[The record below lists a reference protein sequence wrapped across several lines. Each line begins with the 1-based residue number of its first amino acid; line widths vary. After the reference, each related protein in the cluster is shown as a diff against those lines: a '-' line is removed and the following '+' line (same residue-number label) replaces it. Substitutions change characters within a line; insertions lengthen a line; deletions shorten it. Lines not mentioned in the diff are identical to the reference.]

1 MSERDEGMRGGM
13 VGGWVEGGLRVGGGM
28 GVFNERPKVHW
39 LVEIVKI
46 SKSLGNVCH
55 LGKRSCSMTCR
66 PPWAGF
72 KP

>member
-1 MSERDEGMRGGM
+1 MEGGLRA
-13 VGGWVEGGLRVGGGM
+13 GGLRVGGGM
-28 GVFNERPKVHW
+28 GVLNERPKVHW

-55 LGKRSCSMTCR
+55 FGKRSCSMTFR
-66 PPWAGF
+66 PSWAGF